1 MYPIE
6 KFYQVMHIKLLPK
19 HLVHAENL
27 STYIANLPSNR
38 YYIVCFLARAM
49 EAESM
54 WGRFIAWKVK

>member
-27 STYIANLPSNR
+27 STYIANFPSNR
-38 YYIVCFLARAM
+38 YYIVCFLAKAM
-49 EAESM
+49 EAELM
-54 WGRFIAWKVK
+54 

>member
-6 KFYQVMHIKLLPK
+6 KFYQVMHIKLFPK

-27 STYIANLPSNR
+27 STDIANLPSGR
-38 YYIVCFLARAM
+38 YYYIGGFLTVAM

-54 WGRFIAWKVK
+54 